1 MQLRTDWKIYC
12 EEVNLSNINF
22 EQNNSKIFEE
32 IISNITHA
40 ANKSTPTSG
49 GTVHKKSVPW
59 MSSDIKQ
66 AIKNRKKSLKKF
78 YCHINDE
85 NLINFKKDNAKS
97 IYLIK
102 KSKRESWDK

>member
-1 MQLRTDWKIYC
+1 
-12 EEVNLSNINF
+12 
-22 EQNNSKIFEE
+22 
-32 IISNITHA
+32 
-40 ANKSTPTSG
+40 
-49 GTVHKKSVPW
+49 

-78 YCHINDE
+78 YRHINDE